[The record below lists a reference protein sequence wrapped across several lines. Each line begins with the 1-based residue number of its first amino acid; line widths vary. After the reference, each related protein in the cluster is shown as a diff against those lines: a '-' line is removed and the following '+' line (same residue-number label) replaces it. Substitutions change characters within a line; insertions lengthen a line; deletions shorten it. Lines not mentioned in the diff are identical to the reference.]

1 MLCRRT
7 SLWPGTWL
15 PWASWVSAWTLGS
28 NTHAARHMCWMFWLP
43 AQVFWLLSWARLG
56 QHCLW
61 GWARLNLQG
70 EGESFWWWEGLGRAA
85 PGLML
90 GPPNTSSTWTPPSLP
105 SSPAAQTSAGQDNRE
120 HVHSDNSSVLL
131 QLLGLFIKGY
141 VQVKFKKD
149 LALLFIHRCIQEHL
163 ELLQAFSSH

>member
-1 MLCRRT
+1 M
-7 SLWPGTWL
+7 GG
-15 PWASWVSAWTLGS
+15 A
-28 NTHAARHMCWMFWLP
+28 
-43 AQVFWLLSWARLG
+43 
-56 QHCLW
+56 
-61 GWARLNLQG
+61 G
-70 EGESFWWWEGLGRAA
+70 EGSTW
-85 PGLML
+85 
-90 GPPNTSSTWTPPSLP
+90 PNAQASKHVPIWTPPSLP

-120 HVHSDNSSVLL
+120 SMCSDNSSVLL